1 MILSEMSIIE
11 LKALAYDK
19 IAMGEQIQKDLAM
32 INQTILA
39 KLREAQDETTDKQTT
54 PKPAGDKRIPE
65 GKTKAG
71 KN

>member
-39 KLREAQDETTDKQTT
+39 KLREAQDETTDQQTT
-54 PKPAGDKRIPE
+54 PKPAGDKRSTK
-65 GKTKAG
+65 GKTETG